1 MSNTI
6 SPERIFSPQSKL
18 QHLSVYIND
27 ALINEEDVMSIEF
40 EDTFDSIFIM
50 GKMII
55 KDTIRIYNLMDLN
68 ESAVIKI
75 NIIDNYG
82 KNFIKFFN
90 ITSVNVESVNTN
102 FRLLKI
108 TFIDS
113 LSFLL
118 STTYISKS
126 FYDTP
131 QNIVTSIFSYL
142 KLEETSL
149 KPNNLKL
156 NLTATNEEK
165 INIIANNDRSVLDF
179 LVYMFKNHGYRFWQ
193 SMEKVNV
200 EKKFIID
207 SPEKTFVINSSDKIL
222 TYTNNTPYDEHPFI
236 IYDYRILTNQ
246 SLDLNNNNPAIS
258 NYQSKNGKSFDL
270 TSVNL
275 TDFYDSLALGKQ
287 DLKNLCLT
295 KGVKYT
301 TNTTQTV
308 YTQKNDLEDA
318 YFKNVQLEIA
328 VKGNFTAFPLGYI
341 VNVDLKGD
349 AVVRG
354 SEIEGDKTFSGKY
367 FVYRIQEK
375 IIGDKHIS
383 KITLVR
389 MNNN

>member
-1 MSNTI
+1 
-6 SPERIFSPQSKL
+6 
-18 QHLSVYIND
+18 VYIND
-27 ALINEEDVMSIEF
+27 ALINEEDVISIEF
-40 EDTFDSIFIM
+40 EDTFDFIYIM

-55 KDTIRIYNLMDLN
+55 KDTLRIYNLMDLN
-68 ESAVIKI
+68 ESVVIKI

-90 ITSVNVESVNTN
+90 ITSINVESVNTN

-131 QNIVTSIFSYL
+131 QNIVTTIFSYL

-149 KPNNLKL
+149 KLNKLKL
-156 NLTATNEEK
+156 NLSATNEEK
-165 INIIANNDRSVLDF
+165 INIITNNDRSVLDF
-179 LVYMFKNHGYRFWQ
+179 LVYMFKNYGYRFWQ
-193 SMEKVNV
+193 SMERVNV

-207 SPEKTFVINSSDKIL
+207 SPEKTFVVNSSDKIL
-222 TYTNNTPYDEHPFI
+222 TYTNNTAYDEHPFM

-246 SLDLNNNNPAIS
+246 TLDLNNNNPAIS

-270 TSVNL
+270 TSINL
-275 TDFYDSLALGKQ
+275 IDFYDSLILGKQ

-301 TNTTQTV
+301 TNTTQTI
-308 YTQKNDLEDA
+308 YTQKNDLEDS
-318 YFKNVQLEIA
+318 YFKNVQLEIV

-349 AVVRG
+349 AIVQG
-354 SEIEGDKTFSGKY
+354 SEIEGDKMFSGKY

-383 KITLVR
+383 KLTLVR